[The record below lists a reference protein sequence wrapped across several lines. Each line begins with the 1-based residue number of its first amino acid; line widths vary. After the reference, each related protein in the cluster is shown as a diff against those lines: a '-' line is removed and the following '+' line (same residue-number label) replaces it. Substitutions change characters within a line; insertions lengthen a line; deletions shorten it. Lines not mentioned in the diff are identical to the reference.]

1 MEVKNVRDTSFTSD
15 VIRFVA
21 LLMFLLGLVGVVT
34 GAITSYQ
41 QPPSPIAMPTLIGAS
56 IMALIGT
63 ILVILINTGII
74 GE

>member
-1 MEVKNVRDTSFTSD
+1 MRDTSFTSD

-21 LLMFLLGLVGVVT
+21 LLTFLLGLVGVVT
-34 GAITSYQ
+34 GAIISYQ

-56 IMALIGT
+56 ITTLLGT
-63 ILVILINTGII
+63 ILVILINMGII

>member
-1 MEVKNVRDTSFTSD
+1 MRDTSLTSD
-15 VIRFVA
+15 LIRFVA
-21 LLMFLLGLVGVVT
+21 MIMFLLGLVGVVT
-34 GAITSYQ
+34 GAVVSYQ

-56 IMALIGT
+56 ITALIGT

>member
-1 MEVKNVRDTSFTSD
+1 MRDTSFTSD

-21 LLMFLLGLVGVVT
+21 LLTFLLGLVGVVT
-34 GAITSYQ
+34 GAIISYQ

-56 IMALIGT
+56 IMTLLGT
-63 ILVILINTGII
+63 ILVILINMGII

>member
-1 MEVKNVRDTSFTSD
+1 MRDISLTSD

-21 LLMFLLGLVGVVT
+21 LIMFLLGLVGVVT
-34 GAITSYQ
+34 GAVIGYQ
-41 QPPSPIAMPTLIGAS
+41 QPPSPIAIPTLIGAS
-56 IMALIGT
+56 IMTLIGT